1 MASPEPNGRARPHQ
15 RVLAKASGTAV
26 IQFLLSRDVADR
38 IGLRPRGH
46 FYVELE
52 RTRMILRATS
62 REVGS
67 TATSY
72 GGLQVGINVRAAF
85 LWRGVPETEI
95 ALPHEFRGYDLLVDL
110 SHLPTTKS
118 QRKSI

>member
-1 MASPEPNGRARPHQ
+1 MASTEKAGRARPHQ
-15 RVLAKASGTAV
+15 RVLAKASGSAV

-67 TATSY
+67 TATGY

-85 LWRGVPETEI
+85 LWRGVPETEVE
-95 ALPHEFRGYDLLVDL
+95 LPHEFRGYDLLVDL

-118 QRKSI
+118 QRKSV